1 MQPVLKRSAPFLF
14 LLTFCF
20 AGIGQD
26 IRRSP
31 SGTVYLL
38 HEMKNGST
46 LDLPWQVLPFRRNYF
61 GFSNGIFKDKNGF
74 LWVGR
79 PFGVQRFDGYE
90 WHFFDVPFDDRSIKD
105 FRAGKSQIELKN
117 SAWRFTHFIRVEGF
131 RCLDNGEVLLTSA
144 GELFRFDSEQQV
156 FQKVLSRAFLKEKNI
171 AATDFFKIK
180 PEGDSLLWFYGNTP
194 GLFRYHF
201 KSQQLDDFSKG
212 KVKTVWDSVNH
223 GTPDNVHDVNFDNE
237 SKLWTIGSEQASSGD
252 FFQLC
257 SLDPVTAE
265 WTRYAFPGRYYERNR
280 TDWYISRDIMMW
292 DLCIDPSDS
301 LVWVSC
307 WEMGLC
313 CFHKKTNKWEQFYLD
328 LVPGEGAEKVRKGD
342 DVEPY
347 ADSLIL
353 QATDDGFCVFN
364 KKQHAFYH
372 MDSIAGLPVNSPCRI
387 FTSTF
392 GDVFV
397 SSQYGLFEL
406 ENPKAEAKP
415 LTVWFSKIRAGGTD
429 RIGPVAQQ
437 VEPFS
442 LFENERTLDIQFFG
456 LPFRL
461 PNLLEYRY
469 KLHKNSQNWIETGQT
484 HSLRLENLSGSYQL
498 EVQARRPGGTW
509 SPSSVA
515 QFSVLVPFW
524 KTGWFRVL
532 AVLVLGGLLYAFF
545 RFNIRRVRRESRF
558 KQQLAEVEMAGLR
571 AQMNPHFLFNCLA
584 SINHFLQ
591 QNQTEQ
597 ASEYLTKFSRLVR
610 QILDNSRTDKISLAD
625 EINALDLYL
634 QLEGLRFG
642 AKLRHS
648 FTIDSEID
656 PEDVLI
662 PPMILQPYIENAIWH
677 GILPK
682 TEGGEVQV
690 IFSKKASGNL
700 LVTIVDDGIGRDR
713 SRHLKSRSALNQ
725 KSFGM
730 KITEDRIAVINQ
742 LYKMQ
747 VSAKIQDLMD
757 GESRP
762 CGTLVVVEM
771 QL

>member
-1 MQPVLKRSAPFLF
+1 MQPIQKRIALVLFLF
-14 LLTFCF
+14 TFHF

-38 HEMKNGST
+38 HEMKNWSA

-79 PFGVQRFDGYE
+79 PFGAQRFDGYE
-90 WHFFDVPFDDRSIKD
+90 WRFFDVPFDDQSIND
-105 FRAGKSQIELKN
+105 FRAGKSEAELKSN
-117 SAWRFTHFIRVEGF
+117 AWKMSRFIRVEDFKCDEQG
-131 RCLDNGEVLLTSA
+131 GIWLTSA
-144 GELFRFDSEQQV
+144 GALYQFNEEKQV
-156 FQKVLSRAFLKEKNI
+156 FQKSLSRDLLKEKKA
-171 AATDFFKIK
+171 AATDFSKIK
-180 PEGDSLLWFYGNTP
+180 TVGDSLLWFYGNTP

-201 KSQQLDDFSKG
+201 NTDQLDDYSKG
-212 KVKTVWDSVNH
+212 PTTNFWEPDDA
-223 GTPDNVHDVNFDNE
+223 GMPDNIPDFYLDKENV
-237 SKLWTIGSEQASSGD
+237 LWTTGCSPVNGAK
-252 FFQLC
+252 FRLC
-257 SLDPVTAE
+257 SLDPATGN
-265 WTRYAFPGRYYERNR
+265 WKRYAFPGRYFERKR
-280 TDWYISRDIMMW
+280 TDWAIVNDIMMW
-292 DLCIDPSDS
+292 DFCPDPSDS
-301 LVWVSC
+301 LIWVC
-307 WEMGLC
+307 GLEMGLC
-313 CFHKKTNKWEQFYLD
+313 CFHKNTNTWEQFYLD
-328 LVPGEGAEKVRKGD
+328 LVPGDGYEQARMAG

-353 QATDDGFCVFN
+353 QATDDRFCIFN
-364 KKQHAFYH
+364 KKQRIFYDI
-372 MDSIAGLPVNSPCRI
+372 DSIGDLPIRSPCRI
-387 FTSTF
+387 FTSPL

-397 SSQYGLFEL
+397 SSQFGLFEL
-406 ENPKAEAKP
+406 ENPSAAVKP
-415 LTVWFSKIRAGGTD
+415 LAVWFSKIRAGGTD
-429 RIGPVAQQ
+429 RISREVQV

-469 KLHKNSQNWIETGQT
+469 KLHKNTQSWIETGQT

-509 SPSSVA
+509 SSSSVA

-532 AVLVLGGLLYAFF
+532 AALVLGGLLYAFF

-558 KQQLAEVEMAGLR
+558 KQQLSEVEMAGLR

-610 QILDNSRTDKISLAD
+610 QILDNSRTDKITLAD

-648 FTIDSEID
+648 FTIAPEID

-682 TEGGEVQV
+682 PDGGEVQV
-690 IFSKKASGNL
+690 VFSKKAPGNL
-700 LVTIVDDGIGRDR
+700 IVTIVDDGVGRDR

-747 VSAKIQDLMD
+747 VSAKIEDLMD
-757 GESRP
+757 EEFRP
-762 CGTLVVVEM
+762 CGTQVVVEM